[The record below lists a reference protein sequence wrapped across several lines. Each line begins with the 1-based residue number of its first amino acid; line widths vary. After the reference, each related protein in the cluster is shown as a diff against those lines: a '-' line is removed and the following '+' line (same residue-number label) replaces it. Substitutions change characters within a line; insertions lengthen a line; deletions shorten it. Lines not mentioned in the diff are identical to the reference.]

1 MRFKHKLLH
10 LDQTIHIKT
19 FTVCRTSVH
28 GYVSDET
35 LTGLCSGNREA
46 LCPHV
51 LFMSSCKIKTEAGS
65 HRDAVDRPSVGLLT
79 DAQLSDTVN
88 TGKGCS
94 YHQPNRMPPAVWWP
108 RKAIY

>member
-1 MRFKHKLLH
+1 MR
-10 LDQTIHIKT
+10 DERAW
-19 FTVCRTSVH
+19 VC
-28 GYVSDET
+28 VSDEM

-65 HRDAVDRPSVGLLT
+65 HGDAVDRPSVGLLT

-88 TGKGCS
+88 TREGW
-94 YHQPNRMPPAVWWP
+94 PNRMPPAVWWP
-108 RKAIY
+108 RKDKY